1 MPPFSKAAEKTWSC
15 FSLDTE
21 QQYWTVTVLK
31 KVNLLSMTS
40 NVLPLHFAY
49 RQASSRS
56 NLLSLIKFF
65 RLYLL
70 KSLVTFWVSRML
82 TDKTNNIKSNFVYH
96 LRNTAMP
103 IHFRLTF
110 YAESSQHCSI
120 FAQIFFHLQWP
131 TCFFQ
136 KIKKCYAKQCKSVFF

>member
-1 MPPFSKAAEKTWSC
+1 MFCLYILPIGRPAQAKIQMF
-15 FSLDTE
+15 
-21 QQYWTVTVLK
+21 
-31 KVNLLSMTS
+31 MTRWR
-40 NVLPLHFAY
+40 VI
-49 RQASSRS
+49 RS
-56 NLLSLIKFF
+56 NLLSLIKFS

-82 TDKTNNIKSNFVYH
+82 TDKTSNIKSNFVYH

-120 FAQIFFHLQWP
+120 FAQTFFFIYSGQHASFRRSKSATQNNVKVSFLKSIF
-131 TCFFQ
+131 
-136 KIKKCYAKQCKSVFF
+136 YGE